1 MFNTIE
7 QTIFIEQKR
16 YFGRIKVKKT
26 LLKRYILKKYRY
38 SIFILMGND

>member
-26 LLKRYILKKYRY
+26 LLKRYILKKNTDIV
-38 SIFILMGND
+38 SLF